1 MIEIAYKAIGRC
13 PICSHEVKVTEISCK
28 KCKTLIKGEF
38 ELCKFCKL
46 NDEQR
51 YFIEVFLKNRGNI
64 KEMEKELSISY
75 PTVRN
80 KLEEVRKTLGFI
92 EDKKPT
98 INKKKIL
105 EQLSNGELSKEKAL
119 ELLTE

>member
-1 MIEIAYKAIGRC
+1 MCPEEIDCLIKTLKNTEPFELVNINVNDQESKVYIRIYTKSGVIQIAYKAIGRC

-28 KCKTLIKGEF
+28 KCKTVIKGEF

-64 KEMEKELSISY
+64 KEMEK
-75 PTVRN
+75 
-80 KLEEVRKTLGFI
+80 
-92 EDKKPT
+92 
-98 INKKKIL
+98 
-105 EQLSNGELSKEKAL
+105 
-119 ELLTE
+119 